1 MSIPAQAASK
11 VTLVQ
16 ISAIC
21 DNWIVGA
28 GCVDGADSVDWTNS
42 VAASFVGFLDQ
53 LNLKYGFIAFG
64 MG

>member
-11 VTLVQ
+11 VTLAH

-21 DNWIVGA
+21 DNWTVGA
-28 GCVDGADSVDWTNS
+28 GCVDGVSSADGADPVI
-42 VAASFVGFLDQ
+42 ASFVGSWDD
-53 LNLKYGFIAFG
+53 LNLKNGFIAFG